1 MQGIAKLYLT
11 DFFLNTLQIS
21 ISRCLVSCMTWEGY
35 IACSNPNNQKYKQ
48 TQILIYIG
56 FLF

>member
-11 DFFLNTLQIS
+11 VFFFNTLQIS
-21 ISRCLVSCMTWEGY
+21 ISGCLVSCMTWEGY
-35 IACSNPNNQKYKQ
+35 IAWSHPNNQKYKQ
-48 TQILIYIG
+48 THILIYIG